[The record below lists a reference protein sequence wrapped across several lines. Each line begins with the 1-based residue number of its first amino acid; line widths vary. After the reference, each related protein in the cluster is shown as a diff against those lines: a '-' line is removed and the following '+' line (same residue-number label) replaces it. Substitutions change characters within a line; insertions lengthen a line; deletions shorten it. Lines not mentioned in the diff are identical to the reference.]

1 MPSCLFVQLNHVLS
15 GKTELCD
22 NVNIDWDL
30 VSDDRFY
37 DNFDYSDDD
46 LDGGVSGTR
55 KWLRG

>member
-1 MPSCLFVQLNHVLS
+1 MLS

-37 DNFDYSDDD
+37 DNYDYSDDD
-46 LDGGVSGTR
+46 LDSAVSHTN
-55 KWLRG
+55 

>member
-1 MPSCLFVQLNHVLS
+1 MLS

-30 VSDDRFY
+30 VPDDRLY

-46 LDGGVSGTR
+46 LDGGVGGTQ
-55 KWLRG
+55 WNIYCLLGVDV

>member
-1 MPSCLFVQLNHVLS
+1 MNHVLS

-30 VSDDRFY
+30 VPDDRLY

-46 LDGGVSGTR
+46 LDGGVGGPTAVF
-55 KWLRG
+55 LE